1 MRRLARLVS
10 SRLSDS
16 ATNLLVSMSV
26 TVLSTSLRSRKLP
39 SMGLTSCVPLYAS
52 SVRPPSAEP
61 VSFSVAVSYLRVTL
75 PRLMPV
81 TSSSPKRASTSISV
95 SKPLAFAVSF
105 SIIAGKSSSSISLI
119 MPTTVLSASGSEV
132 GAGSLGSGAENIAI
146 ICCMLSASPA
156 MSHLTLMSQAAP
168 STLVI

>member
-1 MRRLARLVS
+1 MGS
-10 SRLSDS
+10 
-16 ATNLLVSMSV
+16 
-26 TVLSTSLRSRKLP
+26 TVV
-39 SMGLTSCVPLYAS
+39 VPLYAS

-61 VSFSVAVSYLRVTL
+61 VSFSVAVSYLRVTV

-119 MPTTVLSASGSEV
+119 MPTTVLSASGASFCIEGDCV
-132 GAGSLGSGAENIAI
+132 NIAI
-146 ICCMLSASPA
+146 ICCMLSASSA
-156 MSHLTLMSQAAP
+156 MSHFTFMSQAAP
-168 STLVI
+168 STLVM